1 MMSEELRSRLGRMRR
16 LRPSIPRLIAV
27 ALCGALVSLAV
38 SAGAAGPAC
47 ACSCRGFT
55 TEEAASNAD
64 GVFLA
69 RATGKASSGSDDIYE
84 FAVAEVFK
92 GEVDAVTV
100 VGTAHD
106 GPSCGVKFELGRDY
120 LLFVDAGLS
129 EGVGRG
135 WESNLCT
142 GPATLSP
149 SDVRGVLERD
159 FGPPRPPNPAPP
171 TQMLDATDG
180 VLAKSSWWTR
190 VTATVPLPLLVV
202 TGGLVLAAVGWI
214 VVHRRRRGTRP

>member
-1 MMSEELRSRLGRMRR
+1 MMSEELRSRLGRMHRP
-16 LRPSIPRLIAV
+16 RPSIPRLIAI

-47 ACSCRGFT
+47 ACSCRGST
-55 TEEAASNAD
+55 TEEAALDAD

-92 GEVDAVTV
+92 GEVDSVTT
-100 VGTAHD
+100 VGTPHD
-106 GPSCGVKFELGRDY
+106 GPSCGVSFELGRDY

-135 WESNLCT
+135 WESNLCM
-142 GPATLSP
+142 GPATLSM

-159 FGPPRPPNPAPP
+159 FGPPRPPNPATP
-171 TQMLDATDG
+171 TQLLDAADE
-180 VLAKSSWWTR
+180 VPVKSSWWTR
-190 VTATVPLPLLVV
+190 VTATVTLPLLVV
-202 TGGLVLAAVGWI
+202 AGGLVLAAVGWL
-214 VVHRRRRGTRP
+214 VVNRRRGTRP